1 MCIRPDQSASA
12 LPEHLP
18 VDLLQAV
25 SAAHGH
31 GIRQLIRQLANVG
44 CHALL
49 AAAMCLSMAA
59 CGSTAASSAA
69 ADSTADAATATDAAA
84 SDLKVG
90 VITIGDETEGYT
102 AAHINGIKAAAQKL
116 GMSDSQ
122 IVWKYKVPEGAECSD
137 AAEDLVGQGCNLV
150 VSNSYGHQTYIVEE
164 AEKYPDVTFVSM
176 TGDFAA
182 LTGLDNFK
190 NAFTNVYES
199 RYVAGVVAGMKLQE
213 LVESGTL
220 TPETQPNSFTADGKV
235 KIGYVGAYNYAE
247 VVSGYTAFFLGVQSV
262 YPNVAMEVMYTNSW
276 FDIDKEG
283 AAAEALIANGSVI
296 IGQHADSTG
305 APAATQKQKDAGK
318 ICYSVGYNIDMLE
331 TAPTAALTSATNVWE
346 VYYEYLFKSMM
357 DGENPATNWS
367 EGYNE
372 GAVAI
377 TDLGPEVAEG
387 TAEKVAE
394 VEAALKDGSL
404 HVFDTSKF
412 TVNGETV
419 TTAPIDLTFYDYST
433 GTPVAVY
440 QGDTEEA
447 ITDGYFSEST
457 LRSAPYFSLRIDG
470 ITEDADPVA

>member
-1 MCIRPDQSASA
+1 MKK
-12 LPEHLP
+12 
-18 VDLLQAV
+18 LLGIV
-25 SAAHGH
+25 LSAAM
-31 GIRQLIRQLANVG
+31 L
-44 CHALL
+44 
-49 AAAMCLSMAA
+49 LSMAA
-59 CGSTAASSAA
+59 CGSTAASSAASSAA

-262 YPNVAMEVMYTNSW
+262 YP
-276 FDIDKEG
+276 
-283 AAAEALIANGSVI
+283 
-296 IGQHADSTG
+296 
-305 APAATQKQKDAGK
+305 PAATQKQKDAGK

>member
-1 MCIRPDQSASA
+1 MKK
-12 LPEHLP
+12 
-18 VDLLQAV
+18 LLGIV
-25 SAAHGH
+25 LSAAM
-31 GIRQLIRQLANVG
+31 L
-44 CHALL
+44 
-49 AAAMCLSMAA
+49 LSMAA
-59 CGSTAASSAA
+59 CGSTAASSAASSAA

-199 RYVAGVVAGMKLQE
+199 RYVAGVVAGMKIAE
-213 LVESGTL
+213 LDKEGKIGTL

-412 TVNGETV
+412 TVNGEAV

>member
-1 MCIRPDQSASA
+1 MPGAFCQCLCICRNFA
-12 LPEHLP
+12 LS
-18 VDLLQAV
+18 QTQ
-25 SAAHGH
+25 
-31 GIRQLIRQLANVG
+31 RQFQCRLCRAGTHQRTVG
-44 CHALL
+44 A
-49 AAAMCLSMAA
+49 
-59 CGSTAASSAA
+59 
-69 ADSTADAATATDAAA
+69 
-84 SDLKVG
+84 
-90 VITIGDETEGYT
+90 GDEE
-102 AAHINGIKAAAQKL
+102 L
-116 GMSDSQ
+116 F
-122 IVWKYKVPEGAECSD
+122 
-137 AAEDLVGQGCNLV
+137 
-150 VSNSYGHQTYIVEE
+150 YI
-164 AEKYPDVTFVSM
+164 D
-176 TGDFAA
+176 
-182 LTGLDNFK
+182 GL
-190 NAFTNVYES
+190 
-199 RYVAGVVAGMKLQE
+199 
-213 LVESGTL
+213 
-220 TPETQPNSFTADGKV
+220 
-235 KIGYVGAYNYAE
+235 
-247 VVSGYTAFFLGVQSV
+247 
-262 YPNVAMEVMYTNSW
+262 
-276 FDIDKEG
+276 
-283 AAAEALIANGSVI
+283 
-296 IGQHADSTG
+296 
-305 APAATQKQKDAGK
+305 
-318 ICYSVGYNIDMLE
+318 
-331 TAPTAALTSATNVWE
+331 TAALTSATNVWE

>member
-1 MCIRPDQSASA
+1 MKIKKSTKA
-12 LPEHLP
+12 
-18 VDLLQAV
+18 
-25 SAAHGH
+25 
-31 GIRQLIRQLANVG
+31 
-44 CHALL
+44 L
-49 AAAMCLSMAA
+49 AAAASLAMMATVGLSA
-59 CGSTAASSAA
+59 CGGGSN
-69 ADSTADAATATDAAA
+69 DA
-84 SDLKVG
+84 
-90 VITIGDETEGYT
+90 ET
-102 AAHINGIKAAAQKL
+102 
-116 GMSDSQ
+116 
-122 IVWKYKVPEGAECSD
+122 
-137 AAEDLVGQGCNLV
+137 
-150 VSNSYGHQTYIVEE
+150 
-164 AEKYPDVTFVSM
+164 
-176 TGDFAA
+176 
-182 LTGLDNFK
+182 
-190 NAFTNVYES
+190 
-199 RYVAGVVAGMKLQE
+199 
-213 LVESGTL
+213 
-220 TPETQPNSFTADGKV
+220 TADGKV

-283 AAAEALIANGSVI
+283 AAAEGSVI

>member
-1 MCIRPDQSASA
+1 MKK
-12 LPEHLP
+12 
-18 VDLLQAV
+18 LLGIV
-25 SAAHGH
+25 LSAAM
-31 GIRQLIRQLANVG
+31 L
-44 CHALL
+44 
-49 AAAMCLSMAA
+49 LSMAA
-59 CGSTAASSAA
+59 CGSTAASSAASSAA

-262 YPNVAMEVMYTNSW
+262 YPDVAMEVMYTNSW

-331 TAPTAALTSATNVWE
+331 TAPTAALTSATNVWK
-346 VYYEYLFKSMM
+346 VYYKELF
-357 DGENPATNWS
+357 
-367 EGYNE
+367 EGAQAGSIPQDWCKGYE
-372 GAVAI
+372 DGAVAI
-377 TDLGPEVAEG
+377 TDLGPECADG

-412 TVNGETV
+412 TVGGETV
-419 TTAPIDLTFYDYST
+419 TTAPVDLTYYDYST
-433 GTPVAVY
+433 GSPVAVY
-440 QGDTEEA
+440 QGETKEA
-447 ITDGYFSEST
+447 ISDGYFHEGE
-457 LRSAPYFSLRIDG
+457 LRAAPTFSLRMDG
-470 ITEDADPVA
+470 IIEDADPVA

>member
-1 MCIRPDQSASA
+1 MKK
-12 LPEHLP
+12 
-18 VDLLQAV
+18 LLGIV
-25 SAAHGH
+25 LSAAM
-31 GIRQLIRQLANVG
+31 L
-44 CHALL
+44 
-49 AAAMCLSMAA
+49 LSMAA
-59 CGSTAASSAA
+59 CGSTAVSSAA

-305 APAATQKQKDAGK
+305 APAAVQKLQDAGT
-318 ICYSVGYNIDMLE
+318 ICYSIGYNIDMLP
-331 TAPTAALTSATNVWE
+331 TAPTAALTSATNVWSVFYKE
-346 VYYEYLFKSMM
+346 LFEAAMN
-357 DGENPATNWS
+357 GEEIASDWAK
-367 EGYNE
+367 GYDD
-372 GAVAI
+372 GAVAV
-377 TDLGPEVAEG
+377 TKFGPSCAAG

-394 VEAALKDGSL
+394 VEAALRDGSL
-404 HVFDTSKF
+404 KVFDTATF

-419 TTAPIDLTFYDYST
+419 TSAPCDMTIMDWAT
-433 GTPVAVY
+433 GTVAY
-440 QGDTEEA
+440 QGETYEG
-447 ITDGYFSEST
+447 IVDGAFEEST
-457 LRSAPYFSLRIDG
+457 FRSAPYFTLRIDG
-470 ITEDADPVA
+470 IVEDAQ